1 MPLCVVGVWVRET
14 MLSCRARALQWLW
27 GVKRVLEKRRAGC
40 YSGLC
45 VLFLETVC
53 GKTLWGTQT
62 AIPSPTDIIIHQ
74 PHRGNA
80 DGRGGGGGLKQTE
93 QRNFSDWGGIKME
106 EGVVRET
113 WAHSH
118 WPNNTNETAI
128 SQTQTMVPIP
138 AARTEE
144 GQTLTSARQ
153 LL

>member
-1 MPLCVVGVWVRET
+1 
-14 MLSCRARALQWLW
+14 
-27 GVKRVLEKRRAGC
+27 
-40 YSGLC
+40 
-45 VLFLETVC
+45 
-53 GKTLWGTQT
+53 
-62 AIPSPTDIIIHQ
+62 
-74 PHRGNA
+74 
-80 DGRGGGGGLKQTE
+80 
-93 QRNFSDWGGIKME
+93 ME

-153 LL
+153 LLQTIKTNFFLKL